1 VGRGLGAARPVP
13 LVRMAVGGSGNRL
26 VPLTGF
32 ALRVTVYAC
41 YLRLARISHLHLIS
55 RISPT
60 PRASPRGRP
69 SARSSRAGYYPVV
82 FPKAQGKCRTCR

>member
-32 ALRVTVYAC
+32 ALRVRAPEEHRANMDPTQRNN
-41 YLRLARISHLHLIS
+41 YLR
-55 RISPT
+55 
-60 PRASPRGRP
+60 
-69 SARSSRAGYYPVV
+69 
-82 FPKAQGKCRTCR
+82 K